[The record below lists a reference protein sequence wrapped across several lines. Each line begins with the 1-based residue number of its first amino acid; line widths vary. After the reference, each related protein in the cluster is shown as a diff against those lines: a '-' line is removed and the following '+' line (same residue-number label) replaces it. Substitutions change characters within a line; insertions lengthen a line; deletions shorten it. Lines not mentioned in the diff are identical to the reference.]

1 MHEKYTNNTS
11 IAEMLVLLVCFS
23 TENTGESDNYK
34 KIPGIAKNGRRLSL
48 NKLSFEKTK
57 QMAQY

>member
-1 MHEKYTNNTS
+1 MK
-11 IAEMLVLLVCFS
+11 L
-23 TENTGESDNYK
+23 NYK
-34 KIPGIAKNGRRLSL
+34 KIPGIDKKGRRLSL